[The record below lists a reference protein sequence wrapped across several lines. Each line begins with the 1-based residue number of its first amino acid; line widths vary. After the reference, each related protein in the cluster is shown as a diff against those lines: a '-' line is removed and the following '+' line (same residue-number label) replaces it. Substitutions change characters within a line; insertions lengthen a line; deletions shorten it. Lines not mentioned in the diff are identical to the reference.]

1 MFARERTAA
10 LQVAALSKS
19 LASLSEGRRRALL
32 NLIDET
38 VLVEDYPSVF
48 SANFP
53 PPLRNREKGRFVAD
67 SSYPFVSHS
76 RCTFHGTL
84 AERQRK
90 RGRQLQ
96 AATNVRQFRSV
107 ARDTPR
113 ERSTFREFQ
122 SARARSFRRKR
133 SKRLAVKFNPS
144 PSSSVSRSICRRN
157 RAWDVERYRILQLTR
172 TILSDASSTF

>member
-48 SANFP
+48 LANFP
-53 PPLRNREKGRFVAD
+53 PLPRNREKGRFVAD

-144 PSSSVSRSICRRN
+144 PSSSVSRSICRKN